1 MVGAQC
7 VVNLDAPS
15 STLLNKNKLSEDQIK
30 KGTLKSRSAT
40 NELPDN
46 RKQCEEHQLLI
57 QSQTGF

>member
-30 KGTLKSRSAT
+30 KGTLKSRSRPLTSCRITVNNAK
-40 NELPDN
+40 NIN
-46 RKQCEEHQLLI
+46 Y
-57 QSQTGF
+57 